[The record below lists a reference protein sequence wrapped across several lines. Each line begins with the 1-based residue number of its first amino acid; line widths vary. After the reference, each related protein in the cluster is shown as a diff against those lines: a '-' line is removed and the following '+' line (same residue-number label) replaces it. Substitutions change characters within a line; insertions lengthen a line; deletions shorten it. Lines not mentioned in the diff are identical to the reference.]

1 MIQDFADQPNEP
13 SRASELADMLSHDGL
28 HNRVFLEHIFS
39 DDAVTP
45 KLERLHSLYRMSL
58 ALFDFVCPREY
69 GITPDEKEQ
78 IGLLTSQPL
87 LKSIIGNLVD
97 SLEVKGLC
105 ALYFTKE
112 SHVHTLLNLILSSD
126 LAVIMPRLPPL
137 DYFSSITFEVYER
150 ESPVSPT
157 PSPMAMSSSRPAKP
171 ERSLVISVSEGAH
184 SSEVLFINLDA
195 RHALTPLPSRP
206 LTSHMNLDEA
216 IAKLSTH
223 SQKRHEAE
231 TARGQVEGAT
241 LFFGEQDE
249 DRRVVPIPHR
259 LPA

>member
-1 MIQDFADQPNEP
+1 MLTQ
-13 SRASELADMLSHDGL
+13 ASELSDMLSHDGL
-28 HNRVFLEHIFS
+28 HNRVFLERIFS
-39 DDAVTP
+39 DEGEEP
-45 KLERLHSLYRMSL
+45 RLNRLHNLYRMSL

-69 GITPDEKEQ
+69 GITRDEKEQ

-87 LKSIIGNLVD
+87 LKSIIGNLKE
-97 SLEVKGLC
+97 SSNVKGLC

-126 LAVIMPRLPPL
+126 LNVIMPRLPPL
-137 DYFSSITFEVYER
+137 DYLSSITFEVYER
-150 ESPVSPT
+150 ESPVS
-157 PSPMAMSSSRPAKP
+157 ASSSPLTMSAAEPSKP

-206 LTSHMNLDEA
+206 LTSHMDFDSA

-223 SQKRHEAE
+223 SQKRQDTE

-241 LFFGEQDE
+241 VFFGERDE
-249 DRRVVPIPHR
+249 DQRVVPIPR
-259 LPA
+259 KEDADTD

>member
-1 MIQDFADQPNEP
+1 
-13 SRASELADMLSHDGL
+13 MLSHDGL
-28 HNRVFLEHIFS
+28 HNRTFLETIFS
-39 DDAVTP
+39 DP
-45 KLERLHSLYRMSL
+45 EEQPRLNRLHKLYRMSL

-69 GITPDEKEQ
+69 GISREEKEQ

-87 LKSIIGNLVD
+87 LKSIISNLKA
-97 SLEVKGLC
+97 SLNAKGLC

-126 LAVIMPRLPPL
+126 LNVIMPNLPPL

-150 ESPVSPT
+150 ESPVQQNVHSLG
-157 PSPMAMSSSRPAKP
+157 MSSSVPPKP

-195 RHALTPLPSRP
+195 RHALTPLPSHK
-206 LTSHMNLDEA
+206 LTSHMNFDEA
-216 IAKLSTH
+216 IAKLSMH
-223 SQKRHEAE
+223 SQKRHEKE

-241 LFFGEQDE
+241 VFFGEQDA
-249 DRRVVPIPHR
+249 DHHVVPI
-259 LPA
+259 LNKDVNDTD